1 MTHVQ
6 LVHEVEPLK
15 CIVITG
21 VTGTLSAVFSA
32 TREVREKDLEGEGTI
47 SELQENVAGEVGWC
61 ETLIACSLTRC

>member
-21 VTGTLSAVFSA
+21 VIGTLSAVFSA

-47 SELQENVAGEVGWC
+47 AETFIVAGKCRRWSGMV
-61 ETLIACSLTRC
+61 